1 MGRRHPLGR
10 LRDVRA
16 LYVHRST
23 VTALQG
29 NGSLTLIGV
38 GSGIHRTLTLAGIR
52 RQLIHRRGSDLALTN
67 RSVVVLTR
75 ASIAVFNR
83 VTGRAVASWRL
94 PRAKVSERGVLDVE
108 RDYASFLDPAGIH
121 VLRLTDGAT
130 AVIPTARIAPSGC
143 KNRDVWAQMEPRGL
157 V

>member
-1 MGRRHPLGR
+1 
-10 LRDVRA
+10 
-16 LYVHRST
+16 
-23 VTALQG
+23 
-29 NGSLTLIGV
+29 
-38 GSGIHRTLTLAGIR
+38 
-52 RQLIHRRGSDLALTN
+52 
-67 RSVVVLTR
+67 
-75 ASIAVFNR
+75 

-157 V
+157 VYASAPSSDELPEGCQRSQLGIIRFSELEDYLS